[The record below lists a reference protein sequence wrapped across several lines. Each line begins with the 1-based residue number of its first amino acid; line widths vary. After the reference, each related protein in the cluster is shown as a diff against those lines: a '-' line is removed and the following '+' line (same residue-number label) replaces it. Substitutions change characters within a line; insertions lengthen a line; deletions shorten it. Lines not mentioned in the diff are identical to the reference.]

1 MTYCTNGK
9 EVWIRP
15 YHVPYRCLYA
25 KDIANLFIG
34 GRCMSVTH
42 QALGTVR
49 VQATL
54 GMAGEV
60 IGMAASLC
68 AKHGV
73 LPRDVYR
80 IYLNDLKK
88 LMRAGAPLR

>member
-1 MTYCTNGK
+1 
-9 EVWIRP
+9 
-15 YHVPYRCLYA
+15 
-25 KDIANLFIG
+25 
-34 GRCMSVTH
+34 MSVTH

-68 AKHGV
+68 KQYSTT
-73 LPRDVYR
+73 PRGIYR
-80 IYLNDLKK
+80 DHLDALKR
-88 LMRAGAPLR
+88 LMRKGAPLR

>member
-1 MTYCTNGK
+1 MTYCTNNK
-9 EVWIRP
+9 EIWIHP
-15 YHVPYRCLYA
+15 YHVPYRCLYS

-34 GRCMSVTH
+34 GRSMSVTH

-68 AKHGV
+68 KRHDV
-73 LPRDVYR
+73 LPREVYQT
-80 IYLNDLKK
+80 YLSVLKK
-88 LMRAGAPLR
+88 LMRAGAPLK

>member
-1 MTYCTNGK
+1 
-9 EVWIRP
+9 
-15 YHVPYRCLYA
+15 
-25 KDIANLFIG
+25 
-34 GRCMSVTH
+34 
-42 QALGTVR
+42 